1 MNEEIEMI
9 LEDTGEKMERTI
21 KHIDTELSKI
31 RAGRANIHMLDGIMV
46 NYYGTPTL
54 LTQIANVN
62 CPDPRTLAIQP
73 WEKNMIDPIE
83 KSIMVA
89 NLGMTPVNNGE
100 IIRISI
106 PMLTEDRRRELVKK
120 VKTEGESAR
129 VGIRNN
135 RRDGNEQLKK
145 LVKEGLA
152 EDEEKDAEK
161 LVQDMTDKYIKVVDD
176 RLLVKER
183 DIMTI

>member
-1 MNEEIEMI
+1 MNEEVEMI

-31 RAGRANIHMLDGIMV
+31 RAGRANIHMLDGILV
-46 NYYGTPTL
+46 NYYGTLTP

-62 CPDPRTLAIQP
+62 SPDPRTLAIQP

-83 KSIMVA
+83 KSIMAA

-100 IIRISI
+100 IIRINI

-135 RRDGNEQLKK
+135 RRDGNDQLKK
-145 LVKEGLA
+145 LIKEGLA

-161 LVQDMTDKYIKVVDD
+161 LVQEMTDRYIKMVDD
-176 RLLVKER
+176 RLLSKEK

>member
-1 MNEEIEMI
+1 MNEEVEMI

-21 KHIDTELSKI
+21 RHLDTELSKI

-46 NYYGTPTL
+46 NYYGTPTPL
-54 LTQIANVN
+54 AQIANLN
-62 CPDPRTLAIQP
+62 SPDPRTLAIQP
-73 WEKNMIDPIE
+73 WEKNIIDAIE
-83 KSIMVA
+83 KSIMAA

-100 IIRISI
+100 IIRINI

-120 VKTEGESAR
+120 VKIEGESAR
-129 VGIRNN
+129 VAIRNN

-145 LVKEGLA
+145 MIKEGLA

-161 LVQDMTDKYIKVVDD
+161 LVQEMTDRYIKIVDD
-176 RLLVKER
+176 RLIAKEK

>member
-1 MNEEIEMI
+1 MNEEVEMI
-9 LEDTGEKMERTI
+9 LEDTEEKMERTI
-21 KHIDTELSKI
+21 RHLDNELSKI

-46 NYYGTPTL
+46 NYYGTPTA

-62 CPDPRTLAIQP
+62 SPDPRTLAIQP

-83 KSIMVA
+83 KSILAA
-89 NLGMTPVNNGE
+89 NLGMTPMNNGE
-100 IIRISI
+100 IIRINI

-120 VKTEGESAR
+120 VKIEGESAR
-129 VGIRNN
+129 VGIRNG

-145 LVKEGLA
+145 MIKDGLA

-161 LVQDMTDKYIKVVDD
+161 LVQDMTDRFIKTIDD
-176 RLLVKER
+176 RLLAKEK